1 MNDKQTT
8 VIPNKTDQMNIVI
21 VGHVDHGKST
31 LIGRLLADTGSLP
44 EGKLE
49 QIKAMCEINSKPF
62 EYAFLLDAL
71 KDERSQGITIDTAR
85 SFFKTDKRH
94 YIIIDAPGHIE
105 FLKNMITGAA
115 RAEAALL
122 LIDANEGVKEN
133 SRRHGYMLSMLGI
146 KQVIVLVNK
155 MDLVNYNQEIYE
167 KIVAEYTQFL
177 KQISVTPKT
186 FIPIAAREG
195 ENIASQSQKMPW
207 YSGESVLKLI
217 DEFEKEKEKDNQA
230 FRMPVQDIYKF
241 TEQND
246 DRRIVAGTI
255 ETGSISVGTPVI
267 FHPSGKKS
275 AIKSIE
281 GFNTPSKS
289 KVGVGEAI
297 GFTLTEE
304 LYIKPGELMCAQ
316 SEAQPQVGTKFKAN
330 LFWLGKNPMIKDKK
344 YKIKLGT
351 ARGNAYLAEIISV
364 LDASSLASDTQK
376 EKIDRHDVAECIIE
390 TIRPIAFD
398 LNRDIESLGRFVII
412 DDYEIAGGGIVT
424 QKVSDENIVE
434 RGAQRRN
441 FTWTKSKISPEKRAR
456 NMGQRPC
463 LLLIIGNQ
471 ETEKYDLGVA
481 LEEALFNQGKTV
493 YFLGISNMLLSMNRD
508 ARRRNT
514 EDRDEHIRQ
523 IGEIAHIM
531 ADAGTIM
538 ISSISEIEDTEAA
551 VLKSLVNPYD
561 VKIIAN
567 GSTHLD
573 IQQPNL
579 VIDHSKSIQDRVQ
592 TMINFLNNEDTF
604 NPKEI

>member
-1 MNDKQTT
+1 MTPN
-8 VIPNKTDQMNIVI
+8 NKTDQMNIVI

-44 EGKLE
+44 EGKLD

-71 KDERSQGITIDTAR
+71 KDERAQGITIDTAR
-85 SFFKTDKRH
+85 SFFKTEKRH

-155 MDLVNYNQEIYE
+155 MDLVNYDPEVYS
-167 KIVAEYTQFL
+167 KIVDEYTQFL
-177 KQISVTPKT
+177 AQIHVTPKT

-195 ENIASQSQKMPW
+195 ENIASKSTKMPW
-207 YSGESVLKLI
+207 YAGESVLSLI
-217 DEFEKEKEKDNQA
+217 DDFEKEKEKDNQP

-255 ETGSISVGTPVI
+255 ETGSITVGTPII

-275 AIKSIE
+275 TIKSIE
-281 GFNTPSKS
+281 VFNAAAKQ
-289 KVGVGEAI
+289 KAGVGGAV

-304 LYIKPGELMCAQ
+304 LYIKPGELMCTQ
-316 SEAQPQVGTKFKAN
+316 NELQPKVGSKFRAN
-330 LFWLGKNPMIKDKK
+330 IFWLGKAPMIKDKK
-344 YKIKLGT
+344 YKIKLGA
-351 ARGNAYLAEIISV
+351 ARGNAYLADVVTV
-364 LDASSLASDTQK
+364 LDASSLVSDTQK
-376 EKIDRHDVAECIIE
+376 IKIDRNDVAECIIE

-398 LNRDIESLGRFVII
+398 LNHDIETLGRFVII

-424 QKVSDENIVE
+424 EKISDENTVE
-434 RGAQRRN
+434 KGAERRN

-463 LLLIIGNQ
+463 LLLIIGKQ

-538 ISSISEIEDTEAA
+538 ISAISEIEDTEAST
-551 VLKSLVNPYD
+551 LKSLVNPYM

-567 GSTHLD
+567 GNTDLYD
-573 IQQPNL
+573 QKADLI
-579 VIDHSKSIQDRVQ
+579 IDTQASVQDRVK
-592 TMINFLNNEDTF
+592 TIIDFLNSEETF

>member
-1 MNDKQTT
+1 MTPN
-8 VIPNKTDQMNIVI
+8 NKTDQMNIVI

-44 EGKLE
+44 EGKLD

-71 KDERSQGITIDTAR
+71 KDERAQGITIDTAR
-85 SFFKTDKRH
+85 SFFKTEKRH

-155 MDLVNYNQEIYE
+155 MDLVNYDPEVYS
-167 KIVAEYTQFL
+167 KIVDEYTQFL
-177 KQISVTPKT
+177 AQIHVTPKT

-195 ENIASQSQKMPW
+195 ENIASKSTKMPW
-207 YSGESVLKLI
+207 YAGESVLSLI
-217 DEFEKEKEKDNQA
+217 DDFEKEKEKDNQP

-255 ETGSISVGTPVI
+255 ETGSITVGTPII

-275 AIKSIE
+275 TIKSIE
-281 GFNTPSKS
+281 VFNAAAKQ
-289 KVGVGEAI
+289 KAGVGGAV

-304 LYIKPGELMCAQ
+304 LYIKPGELMCTQ
-316 SEAQPQVGTKFKAN
+316 NELQPKVGSKFRAN
-330 LFWLGKNPMIKDKK
+330 IFWLGKAPMIKDKK
-344 YKIKLGT
+344 YKIKLGA
-351 ARGNAYLAEIISV
+351 ARGNAYLADVVTV
-364 LDASSLASDTQK
+364 LGASSLVSDTQK
-376 EKIDRHDVAECIIE
+376 IKIDRNDVAECIIE

-398 LNRDIESLGRFVII
+398 LNHDIETLGRFVII

-424 QKVSDENIVE
+424 EKISDENTVE
-434 RGAQRRN
+434 KGAERRN

-463 LLLIIGNQ
+463 LLLIIGKQ

-538 ISSISEIEDTEAA
+538 ISAISEIEDTEAST
-551 VLKSLVNPYD
+551 LKSLVNPYM

-567 GSTHLD
+567 GNTDLYD
-573 IQQPNL
+573 QKADLI
-579 VIDHSKSIQDRVQ
+579 IDTQASVQDRVK
-592 TMINFLNNEDTF
+592 TIIDFLNSEETF

>member
-1 MNDKQTT
+1 MSTSQ
-8 VIPNKTDQMNIVI
+8 KTDQMNIVI

-85 SFFKTDKRH
+85 SFFKTQKRH

-155 MDLVNYNQEIYE
+155 MDLVSYDQGVYE
-167 KIVAEYTQFL
+167 KIVAEYTEFL
-177 KQISVTPKT
+177 TQINVTPKT

-195 ENIASQSQKMPW
+195 DNIALKSTKMTW
-207 YSGESVLKLI
+207 YTGGTVLTLI

-241 TEQND
+241 TEEND

-255 ETGSISVGTPVI
+255 ETGSITVGTPVI
-267 FHPSGKKS
+267 FQPSGKKS
-275 AIKSIE
+275 AIKTIE
-281 GFNTPSKS
+281 SFNTPIKT
-289 KVGVGEAI
+289 KATIGEAI

-316 SEAQPQVGTKFKAN
+316 SELQPQVGTKFKAN
-330 LFWLGKNPMIKDKK
+330 LFWLGKSPMIKDKK
-344 YKIKLGT
+344 YKIKLGA
-351 ARGNAYLAEIISV
+351 ARGNAYLADIVSV
-364 LDASSLASDTQK
+364 LDASSLESDAQK
-376 EKIDRHDVAECIIE
+376 SKIERHDVAECIIE

-412 DDYEIAGGGIVT
+412 DDYEIAGGGIIT
-424 QKVSDENIVE
+424 EKIGDESSIEKGV
-434 RGAQRRN
+434 RRRN

-471 ETEKYDLGVA
+471 ETEKYTLGVS

-493 YFLGISNMLLSMNRD
+493 YFLGVSNMLLSLNRD
-508 ARRRNT
+508 ARRRST
-514 EDRDEHIRQ
+514 EDRDDHIRQ

-531 ADAGTIM
+531 ADAGSIM
-538 ISSISEIEDTEAA
+538 ISAISEIDDTEAQMI
-551 VLKSLVNPYD
+551 KSLVTPFD

-567 GSTHLD
+567 GPTQLD
-573 IQQPNL
+573 TQKADL
-579 VIDHSKSIQDRVQ
+579 TIDPTTTVEDRVK
-592 TMINFLNNEDTF
+592 TIIDYLNRLETF
-604 NPKEI
+604 HPKEL